1 MLPLLRLGRGHRAL
15 QMVECEIK
23 QHASFQL
30 RDFRDTCV
38 QPKECWPPQRAASA
52 TQDQRRGKGQPVVS
66 ASTLS
71 FDPSSGGGALKSGV
85 TGQTA
90 SVTET
95 ASPSGSG
102 TGSMSFDPSSGASL
116 PEADTGPST
125 SGSSSSFTPRTEDTK
140 LLGRMLRSDL
150 AAEVSVVSPAAL
162 KKVCTYNTGH
172 RVGPSTIC
180 CELQMAAVGLF
191 KGRRLVA
198 AGNRP
203 DLDYFK
209 DQEKGHLQQ
218 LKSLMPGYRARPSLL
233 GPVAAAAGLSLG
245 AAAGLLP
252 TKLSHA
258 ITGATQ
264 EALVEQYND
273 QLRELREAGLS
284 EQAEEVREAL
294 RALRDEERAP
304 ESSVKVPDIMSL
316 QRPQDLTLEEGVA
329 AVVKFG
335 LGNLFSLAAKV

>member
-1 MLPLLRLGRGHRAL
+1 MLPLLRHGRGHRAL
-15 QMVECEIK
+15 QIFECESK
-23 QHASFQL
+23 QFACFQL
-30 RDFRDTCV
+30 RDRRVMCV
-38 QPKECWPPQRAASA
+38 QLKECWPPQRAPSV
-52 TQDQRRGKGQPVVS
+52 TQGQRRGKGQPVVS

-85 TGQTA
+85 TGQTV
-90 SVTET
+90 SVTEA

-102 TGSMSFDPSSGASL
+102 TGSMSFDPSSGESAL
-116 PEADTGPST
+116 EADTGPST
-125 SGSSSSFTPRTEDTK
+125 SGSSSTFTPRTEDTK
-140 LLGRMLRSDL
+140 LLGRFLRSDL
-150 AAEVSVVSPAAL
+150 AAE
-162 KKVCTYNTGH
+162 
-172 RVGPSTIC
+172 
-180 CELQMAAVGLF
+180 MAAVGLF

-218 LKSLMPGYRARPSLL
+218 LQSLMPGYRARPSLL

>member
-1 MLPLLRLGRGHRAL
+1 MLSFVKYGRGHRAN
-15 QMVECEIK
+15 QIVGYEIK
-23 QHASFQL
+23 QYASFQL
-30 RDFRDTCV
+30 REFHVICV
-38 QPKECWPPQRAASA
+38 QPEQIWPSQRAPFA
-52 TQDQRRGKGQPVVS
+52 TQDQRRGKGQTVLS

-71 FDPSSGGGALKSGV
+71 FDPSSGGGALKSDV
-85 TGQTA
+85 TGQTV
-90 SVTET
+90 SVTEA
-95 ASPSGSG
+95 ASPSGSS
-102 TGSMSFDPSSGASL
+102 TGSMSLDPSSGANPL
-116 PEADTGPST
+116 EADSGPST

-150 AAEVSVVSPAAL
+150 AAE
-162 KKVCTYNTGH
+162 
-172 RVGPSTIC
+172 
-180 CELQMAAVGLF
+180 MAAVGLF
-191 KGRRLVA
+191 KGRRMVA
-198 AGNRP
+198 TGNRP

-218 LKSLMPGYRARPSLL
+218 IQLLMPGYRARPSLL

-294 RALRDEERAP
+294 RALRDKERAP